1 MAKLTYS
8 NLELAQHSFLLLR
21 RASSQ
26 APPSDA
32 IDYMEIIIG
41 ELERNTEE
49 ATGYL
54 PSAVAQSHWET
65 MARYYAVWSYLSVSP
80 EDSRAAETA
89 RQNYE
94 EARKKWFRAASTEA
108 NIDYFN
114 DPQNRRRTQFFQPNR
129 SDDLESAS
137 ETPRWKDNNISASAD
152 LFSKPP
158 VVADRTV
165 AVTAEAATSVFD
177 PSTDASDPESLL
189 DVTTVTI
196 LGGPLN
202 GTATVSATTGVITYT
217 SNAGSG
223 TDVIVAQIR
232 DKSDKYTQFKIDIT
246 YS

>member
-1 MAKLTYS
+1 MAKLSFS

-26 APPSDA
+26 ATPSDA

-65 MARYYAVWSYLSVSP
+65 MARYYAVWQYLSVSP
-80 EDSRAAETA
+80 EDGRAAETA

-94 EARKKWFRAASTEA
+94 EARRKWFRAASVES
-108 NIDYFN
+108 NYDHFN
-114 DPQNRRRTQFFQPNR
+114 DFNNRRRMQFMQPTV
-129 SDDLESAS
+129 SDDEESS
-137 ETPRWKDNNISASAD
+137 ENTFRWDDNNISQTED

-158 VVADRTV
+158 VVDDITTS
-165 AVTAEAATSVFD
+165 VTAEAATSVFD

-189 DVTTVTI
+189 DLTSVTI

-202 GTATVSATTGVITYT
+202 GSATVNSTTGVITYT

-223 TDVIVAQIR
+223 TDVIVAQLS
-232 DKSDKYTQFKIDIT
+232 DKSAKYAQFKIDIT